1 MIEELKRVCK
11 LDEEVDMTLYNT
23 YRLHTKAKCVV
34 FPCDINELKKVLEI
48 VKNSNS
54 KYLILG
60 NGSNVILP
68 DYYDGVVIKLDN
80 FNKCEINDDYVYV
93 ECGYMI
99 NKLALELVNKG
110 YSALEW
116 ASGIPGTIGGC
127 IYNNAGAYKSEIS
140 DVLISVNVFDGKD
153 IKEID
158 ASKLEFEYRDSIFKK
173 NKSLIIISCKIKIN
187 KSSKEELME
196 LITER
201 TNKRIQTQDLSHPS
215 CGSVFRNPENIPAGK
230 LIDDLG
236 LKGYS
241 INGAGVSNIHA
252 NFIINNGNAT
262 QKDIVELID
271 KIKKDVK
278 DTYNIDLILEQE
290 IIK

>member
-48 VKNSNS
+48 VKNGNS

-116 ASGIPGTIGGC
+116 ASGIPGSIGGC

-173 NKSLIIISCKIKIN
+173 NKNLIIISCKIKIN

-215 CGSVFRNPENIPAGK
+215 CGSVFRNPENVPAGK

-262 QKDIVELID
+262 QKDIVELIN

>member
-1 MIEELKRVCK
+1 MIDKLKKVCK

-34 FPCDINELKKVLEI
+34 FPCNIDELKKVIEI
-48 VKNSNS
+48 VKNE
-54 KYLILG
+54 KHLILG

-68 DYYDGVVIKLDN
+68 DYYDGVIIKLDN

-99 NKLALELVNKG
+99 NKLAMELVNNG

-116 ASGIPGTIGGC
+116 ASGIPGSIGGC
-127 IYNNAGAYKSEIS
+127 IYNNAGAYKGEMS
-140 DVLISVNVFDGKD
+140 DVLISVTVLDGTD
-153 IKEID
+153 VKEMNT
-158 ASKLEFEYRDSIFKK
+158 SELEFGYRTSIFKK
-173 NKSLIIISCKIKIN
+173 NKNLIVLACKIKIT
-187 KSSKEELME
+187 KSSKKELME
-196 LITER
+196 LVTER

-215 CGSVFRNPENIPAGK
+215 CGSVFRNPDNVAAGK

-241 INGAGVSNIHA
+241 INDAKVSNIHA

-262 QKDIVELID
+262 GEDIINLIN

-278 DTYNIDLILEQE
+278 DTYDIDLVLEQE